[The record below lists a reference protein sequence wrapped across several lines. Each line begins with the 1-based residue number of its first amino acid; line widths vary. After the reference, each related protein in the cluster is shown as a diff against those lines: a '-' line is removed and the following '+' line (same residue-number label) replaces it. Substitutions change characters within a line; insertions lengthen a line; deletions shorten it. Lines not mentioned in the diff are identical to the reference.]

1 MAPLCGYAAQ
11 LAGTSTRD
19 ARMTP
24 VFAVVG
30 HPNKGKS
37 SIVSAIAQNDNIA
50 ISPRSGTTRETQRYD
65 ISIGEARYTLVDT
78 PGFQRP
84 ARALAWL
91 QEHASSADRRRGAVK
106 RFIADPH
113 CRQKFPEEV
122 MLLKPIMEDAAI
134 LYVVDGSRPYGAE
147 YEAEMEILRWT
158 GQASMALI
166 NPIENEDHVQ
176 DWQRAL
182 GQYFKIVRVFNAMQA
197 DFEKVVAILEA
208 FSHIREEWQ
217 PALAD
222 IVGEYRR
229 QRAAQLQE
237 SASLL
242 EELLTR
248 LCTHQVSQKVLSKSQ
263 ADALKGIL
271 EKKYFNDMR
280 KIEHRYH
287 ESLKRLYQYHH
298 LESTIDELPLEG
310 NLFDTEKWIVWGLNR
325 KQLTLAATIAGAAT
339 GAAVD
344 IALAGSSVMLGALG
358 GGLLGAG
365 SAWLGADSISSF
377 RVQGLPIGGYEA
389 HQGPIQNRNFP
400 YVVLGRF
407 LYLSDALRHRT
418 HAHRD
423 KLRICEGD
431 LSARIKRLGGKQ
443 QAGLHRA
450 LDRLRQQKP
459 AEGLGQHLFAL
470 ISTDARHDCG
480 DDSSAARSS
489 DL

>member
-1 MAPLCGYAAQ
+1 
-11 LAGTSTRD
+11 
-19 ARMTP
+19 MTP

-37 SIVSAIAQNDNIA
+37 SIVSTIAQQDNIA
-50 ISPRSGTTRETQRYD
+50 ISPRSGTTRDTQHYD
-65 ISIGEARYTLVDT
+65 ILIGAAGYTLVDT

-84 ARALAWL
+84 SRALAWL
-91 QEHASSADRRRGAVK
+91 QEHAPSADRRREAVNQ
-106 RFIADPH
+106 FIVDPQ
-113 CRQKFPEEV
+113 CRQQFPEEV
-122 MLLKPIMEDAAI
+122 MLLKPIMEGAAI

-176 DWQRAL
+176 DWQQAL
-182 GQYFKIVRVFNAMQA
+182 DQYFKIVRVFNAMQA

-217 PALAD
+217 SALAG
-222 IVGEYRR
+222 IVSEYRK
-229 QRAAQLQE
+229 QRATQLEE

-263 ADALKGIL
+263 ADGLKGIL
-271 EKKYFNDMR
+271 EKKYLDDMR
-280 KIEHRYH
+280 KIEHRH
-287 ESLKRLYQYHH
+287 QESLKRLYQYHQ

-310 NLFDTEKWIVWGLNR
+310 NLFDTEKWIMWGLNR
-325 KQLTLAATIAGAAT
+325 KQLTVAATIAGAAT
-339 GAAVD
+339 GAVVD

-365 SAWLGADSISSF
+365 SAWLGADRISSF
-377 RVQGLPIGGYEA
+377 HVQGLPLGGYEA

-407 LYLSDALRHRT
+407 LYLADALRHRT

-423 KLRICEGD
+423 KLQISEGD
-431 LSARIKRLGGKQ
+431 LSARIKQLSSEQ

-450 LDRLRQQKP
+450 LDRLRQQKT
-459 AEGLGQHLFAL
+459 AQGLEPLLYAL
-470 ISTDARHDCG
+470 ISA
-480 DDSSAARSS
+480 DSPTF
-489 DL
+489 DQ

>member
-1 MAPLCGYAAQ
+1 
-11 LAGTSTRD
+11 
-19 ARMTP
+19 MTP

-37 SIVSAIAQNDNIA
+37 SIVSTIAQNDNIA
-50 ISPRSGTTRETQRYD
+50 ISPRSGTTQETQHID
-65 ISIGEARYTLVDT
+65 ISIGAAGYALVDT

-84 ARALAWL
+84 SRALAWL
-91 QEHASSADRRRGAVK
+91 QDHAPSADKRRDAVML
-106 RFIADPH
+106 FIADPE
-113 CRQKFPEEV
+113 CRKQFPEEV
-122 MLLKPIMEDAAI
+122 MLLEPIMEGAAI

-176 DWQRAL
+176 NWQQAL
-182 GQYFKIVRVFNAMQA
+182 GQYFKVVRVFNAMQA

-217 PALAD
+217 SALAD
-222 IVGEYRR
+222 IVIEYRA
-229 QRAAQLQE
+229 QRATQLEE

-248 LCTHQVSQKVLSKSQ
+248 LCTYQVSQKVLSKSQ
-263 ADALKGIL
+263 ADGLKGIL
-271 EKKYFNDMR
+271 EKKYFNEMR
-280 KIEHRYH
+280 NIEHQYH

-298 LESTIDELPLEG
+298 LESSVDQLPLES
-310 NLFDTEKWIVWGLNR
+310 NLFDTEKWIMWGLNR
-325 KQLTLAATIAGAAT
+325 EQLTVAATIAGAAT
-339 GAAVD
+339 GAVIDA
-344 IALAGSSVMLGALG
+344 ALAGSSFMLGAVG

-365 SAWLGADSISSF
+365 SAWLGADRISSF
-377 RVQGLPIGGYEA
+377 HVQGLPLGGYEA

-407 LYLSDALRHRT
+407 LYLADALRHRT

-423 KLRICEGD
+423 KLQISEGD
-431 LSARIKRLGGKQ
+431 LAARIKQLSSEQ

-450 LDRLRQQKP
+450 LDRLRLQKP
-459 AEGLGQHLFAL
+459 TEELLQSLFAL
-470 ISTDARHDCG
+470 ISVAP
-480 DDSSAARSS
+480 A
-489 DL
+489 

>member
-1 MAPLCGYAAQ
+1 
-11 LAGTSTRD
+11 
-19 ARMTP
+19 MTP

-37 SIVSAIAQNDNIA
+37 SIVSTIAQNDAIA
-50 ISPRSGTTRETQRYD
+50 ISPRSGTTRDTQRYD
-65 ISIGEARYTLVDT
+65 ILIGAARYTLVDT

-84 ARALAWL
+84 SRALAWL
-91 QEHASSADRRRGAVK
+91 QEHAPSADRRHDAIRQ
-106 RFIADPH
+106 FIADPE
-113 CRQKFPEEV
+113 CQQQFPEEV
-122 MLLKPIMEDAAI
+122 MLLEPIMEGAAI

-176 DWQRAL
+176 GWQQAL

-217 PALAD
+217 SALAG
-222 IVGEYRR
+222 IVNEYRG
-229 QRAAQLQE
+229 QRVTQLQE

-242 EELLTR
+242 EALLTR
-248 LCTHQVSQKVLSKSQ
+248 LCTYQVSQKVISKTQ
-263 ADALKGIL
+263 AEGLKGML
-271 EKKYFNDMR
+271 ENKYLNDMR
-280 KIEHRYH
+280 KIERQHH

-310 NLFDTEKWIVWGLNR
+310 NLFDTEKWIIWGLNR
-325 KQLTLAATIAGAAT
+325 KQLTAAATIAGAAT
-339 GAAVD
+339 GAVVD
-344 IALAGSSVMLGALG
+344 AALAGSSVMLGAVG

-365 SAWLGADSISSF
+365 SAWLGADRISSF
-377 RVQGLPIGGYEA
+377 HVQGLPLGGYEA

-400 YVVLGRF
+400 FVVLGRF
-407 LYLSDALRHRT
+407 LYLADSLRHRT

-423 KLRICEGD
+423 KLQISEGD
-431 LSARIKRLGGKQ
+431 LSARIKQLGSEQ

-450 LDRLRQQKP
+450 LDRLRQQKTM
-459 AEGLGQHLFAL
+459 EGLGQYLYAL
-470 ISTDARHDCG
+470 ICTDA
-480 DDSSAARSS
+480 
-489 DL
+489 

>member
-1 MAPLCGYAAQ
+1 
-11 LAGTSTRD
+11 
-19 ARMTP
+19 MTP
-24 VFAVVG
+24 AFAVVG

-50 ISPRSGTTRETQRYD
+50 ISPRSGTTRSTQHYE
-65 ISIGEARYTLVDT
+65 ISIGAARYTLVDT

-91 QEHASSADRRRGAVK
+91 QEHAPSADRRRDAVMQ
-106 RFIADPH
+106 FIADPQ
-113 CRQKFPEEV
+113 CRQAFAEEV
-122 MLLKPIMEDAAI
+122 MLLEPIMAGAAI

-197 DFEKVVAILEA
+197 DFEKVVEILEA

-217 PALAD
+217 AALAD
-222 IVGEYRR
+222 IVSEYRR
-229 QRAAQLQE
+229 QRATQLQE
-237 SASLL
+237 SAGLL
-242 EELLTR
+242 EALLTQ

-263 ADALKGIL
+263 ADALQGML
-271 EKKYFNDMR
+271 ERKYFDDMR
-280 KIEHRYH
+280 RIEHRHH
-287 ESLKRLYQYHH
+287 EALKSLYRYHH

-310 NLFDTEKWIVWGLNR
+310 NLFDTEKWILWGLNR

-344 IALAGSSVMLGALG
+344 VAVAGSSFMLGALG

-365 SAWLGADSISSF
+365 TAWLGADSISSF
-377 RVQGLPIGGYEA
+377 RVQGLPLGGYEA
-389 HQGPIQNRNFP
+389 HQGPTRNRNFP

-407 LYLSDALRHRT
+407 LYLADALRHRT

-423 KLRICEGD
+423 NLQISEGD
-431 LSARIKRLGGKQ
+431 LSARIKQLSGKQ

-459 AEGLGQHLFAL
+459 AEGLEQLLYAL
-470 ISTDARHDCG
+470 ISSDPPIKAAG
-480 DDSSAARSS
+480 DR
-489 DL
+489 

>member
-1 MAPLCGYAAQ
+1 
-11 LAGTSTRD
+11 
-19 ARMTP
+19 MTP

-37 SIVSAIAQNDNIA
+37 SIVSTIAQNDNIS
-50 ISPRSGTTRETQRYD
+50 ISPRSGTTRDTQHYD
-65 ISIGEARYTLVDT
+65 ILIGAARYTLVDT

-91 QEHASSADRRRGAVK
+91 QEHAPSADRRRDAVEQ
-106 RFIADPH
+106 FIADPQ
-113 CRQKFPEEV
+113 CRQQVPEEV
-122 MLLKPIMEDAAI
+122 MLLKPIMEGAAI

-147 YEAEMEILRWT
+147 YETEMEILRWT

-176 DWQRAL
+176 DWQQAL

-217 PALAD
+217 LALAD
-222 IVGEYRR
+222 IVSEYRK
-229 QRAAQLQE
+229 QRATQLEE

-242 EELLTR
+242 AELLTR
-248 LCTHQVSQKVLSKSQ
+248 LCTYQMSQKVLSKSQ
-263 ADALKGIL
+263 ADRLKGIL
-271 EKKYFNDMR
+271 GKKYFNDMR
-280 KIEHRYH
+280 KIEHQH
-287 ESLKRLYQYHH
+287 HNSLKSLYQYHH

-310 NLFDTEKWIVWGLNR
+310 NLFDTEKWIMWGLNR
-325 KQLTLAATIAGAAT
+325 KQLTVAATIAGAAT
-339 GAAVD
+339 GAVVD

-365 SAWLGADSISSF
+365 SAWLGADRISSF
-377 RVQGLPIGGYEA
+377 QVKGLPLGGYEA

-407 LYLSDALRHRT
+407 LYLTDALRHRT
-418 HAHRD
+418 HAHRER
-423 KLRICEGD
+423 LQISEGD
-431 LSARIKRLGGKQ
+431 LSARIGQLSSEQ
-443 QAGLHRA
+443 QAGLHQA
-450 LDRLRQQKP
+450 LDQLRQQKP
-459 AEGLGQHLFAL
+459 AEGLEQRLYAL
-470 ISTDARHDCG
+470 ISTDSPASHQ
-480 DDSSAARSS
+480 
-489 DL
+489 

>member
-1 MAPLCGYAAQ
+1 
-11 LAGTSTRD
+11 
-19 ARMTP
+19 MTP

-37 SIVSAIAQNDNIA
+37 SIVSTIAQNDNIS
-50 ISPRSGTTRETQRYD
+50 ISPRSGTTRDTQHYD
-65 ISIGEARYTLVDT
+65 ILIGAARYTLVDT

-91 QEHASSADRRRGAVK
+91 QEHAPSADRRRDAVEQ
-106 RFIADPH
+106 FIADPQ
-113 CRQKFPEEV
+113 CRQQFPEEV
-122 MLLKPIMEDAAI
+122 MLLKPIMEGAAI

-147 YEAEMEILRWT
+147 YETEMEILRWT

-176 DWQRAL
+176 DWQQAL

-217 PALAD
+217 LALAD
-222 IVGEYRR
+222 IVSEYRK
-229 QRAAQLQE
+229 QRATQLEE

-242 EELLTR
+242 AELLTR
-248 LCTHQVSQKVLSKSQ
+248 LCTYQMSQKVLSKSQ
-263 ADALKGIL
+263 ADRLKGIL
-271 EKKYFNDMR
+271 GKKYFNDMR
-280 KIEHRYH
+280 KIEHQH
-287 ESLKRLYQYHH
+287 HNSLKSLYQYHH

-310 NLFDTEKWIVWGLNR
+310 NLFDTEKWIMWGLNR
-325 KQLTLAATIAGAAT
+325 KQLTVAATIAGAAT
-339 GAAVD
+339 GAVVD

-365 SAWLGADSISSF
+365 SAWLGADRISSF
-377 RVQGLPIGGYEA
+377 QVKGLPLGGYEA

-407 LYLSDALRHRT
+407 LYLTDALRHRT
-418 HAHRD
+418 HAHRER
-423 KLRICEGD
+423 LQISEGD
-431 LSARIKRLGGKQ
+431 LSARIGQLSSEQ
-443 QAGLHRA
+443 QAGLHQA
-450 LDRLRQQKP
+450 LDQLRQQKP
-459 AEGLGQHLFAL
+459 AEGLEQRLYAL
-470 ISTDARHDCG
+470 ISTDSPASHQ
-480 DDSSAARSS
+480 
-489 DL
+489 